1 MTNFT
6 ISIPLKI
13 KDSAVPCELSEKN
26 KDFYVAM
33 FSLQG
38 PKGFS
43 FGETVSIKLRII
55 KELEDVEIYTRVM
68 QLIESNPQGNYDFEE
83 AVAAYKDTGYD
94 GKKAL
99 EFIDKK
105 KAEKVKNVL
114 QDNYIH
120 ESTKKDDEMK
130 DGETNA

>member
-1 MTNFT
+1 MNRGRVIKSPTECVVGIPSQTVYVQVEMRNNTHWPYKPGCTFASLFNSDLKEVVEDVKMPMEQIMAMTNYT

-13 KDSAVPCELSEKN
+13 KQSAVPCELSEKH
-26 KDFYVAM
+26 KDYYMAM

-68 QLIESNPQGNYDFEE
+68 
-83 AVAAYKDTGYD
+83 
-94 GKKAL
+94 
-99 EFIDKK
+99 
-105 KAEKVKNVL
+105 
-114 QDNYIH
+114 
-120 ESTKKDDEMK
+120 
-130 DGETNA
+130 